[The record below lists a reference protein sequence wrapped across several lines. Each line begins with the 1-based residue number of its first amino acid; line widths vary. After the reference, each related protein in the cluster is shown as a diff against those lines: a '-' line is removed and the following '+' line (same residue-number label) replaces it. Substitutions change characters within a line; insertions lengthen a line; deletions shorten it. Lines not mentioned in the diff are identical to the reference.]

1 MYTLMNKN
9 TPLLDFD
16 WEGTEGLNFKPVI
29 YKVYSQPWFIKD
41 FSRWL
46 EYRGV
51 TKHRENMDKLLKS
64 LGLRNTKSII
74 DFSKGLA
81 LTDTLWVNMDDKYR
95 WEKINLFDNEFDEV
109 IEKIAFDG
117 GMYGKHFST
126 TSPEFGTNG
135 AYAKCWHRED
145 DGQIYLYKQG
155 SEGAANAGK
164 EVYSELYASQILDKL
179 GYSHTRY
186 DVIKYR
192 GRLVSRCP
200 LFTSK
205 QDMLLPTEVLATGS
219 TLDFS
224 DLMKICKDKG
234 ILPQLAEYALT
245 DAVILNEDRHLGNF
259 GVLCD
264 ADTFEIKGLSPIY
277 DNGVSLLCYY
287 HVDPRY
293 PATNPGTMLEYAKDR
308 QPRLYDDFIVGAKAV
323 ASREQLEQ
331 IKLLR
336 GFKFDTSGAY
346 NLPQERVERLE
357 EVVQEQ
363 VAELTSGLA

>member
-1 MYTLMNKN
+1 MYTLMNKDK
-9 TPLLDFD
+9 PLLDFHWTGD
-16 WEGTEGLNFKPVI
+16 PAIGLSPVI
-29 YKVYSQPWFIKD
+29 DKVHLQPWFITD

-51 TKHRENMDKLLKS
+51 TKHRENMDKLLAS
-64 LGLRNTKSII
+64 IGLRDTKSII

-81 LTDTLWVNMDDKYR
+81 LTDTLWVNQDDRYT
-95 WEKINLFDNEFDEV
+95 WEQVNLFDNEFDEV

-145 DGQIYLYKQG
+145 NGQIYLYKQG

-164 EVYSELYASQILDKL
+164 EVYSEMYASQILDVL
-179 GYSHTRY
+179 GYPHTRY

-205 QDMLLPTEVLATGS
+205 STMLLPAEVLATRTS
-219 TLDFS
+219 MTFA
-224 DLMKICKDKG
+224 DLVNVCTNKG
-234 ILPQLAEYALT
+234 ILSQLAEYAIT
-245 DAVILNEDRHLGNF
+245 DAIILNEDRHLGNF
-259 GVLCD
+259 GILCD

-293 PATNPGTMLEYAKDR
+293 PASNPGTMEEYAKNR
-308 QPRLYDDFIVGAKAV
+308 MPRLYADFISGAKAV
-323 ASREQLEQ
+323 ATKEQLEHVQ
-331 IKLLR
+331 VLK
-336 GFKFDTSGAY
+336 GFHFDMSGGY
-346 NLPQERVERLE
+346 NLPPERVEKLE
-357 EVVQEQ
+357 EIVQGQ
-363 VAELTSGLA
+363 VSALLDS